1 MLQAKR
7 FVYAKP
13 FQGKPCLENF
23 RIEEFEIPN
32 EVKEDEILC
41 QAEYISID
49 PNIRPCMSG
58 NPIGSI
64 IIGDQLCRVLK
75 SANYKYPEGS
85 LVFGKFG
92 WSTHTLVK
100 PYDEGWIHQNHLHS
114 IFPLPDMKNQPIS
127 YALGVLGM
135 PGNTAYFGLLEI
147 CKPKVGETVA
157 VSAAAGC
164 VGSLVGQ
171 IAKIKGCK
179 VVGFTGTQEKCDFLV
194 RELGFDYAFNYK
206 SSDLRDTMKTLP
218 GGIDCFFDSVGGS
231 LSSIV
236 LDHMNHGGRVAV
248 CGLLASYNSD
258 CDSAVVSYSKVLS
271 KELKVEGFTVHRWNN
286 CWSEGIHQNLEW
298 LREGKLVNK
307 ETMTIGF
314 ESIPQAFIDMMD
326 GKNIGK
332 AIVKV

>member
-1 MLQAKR
+1 MIQAKR

-13 FQGKPCLENF
+13 FQGNPSLENF
-23 RIEEFEIPN
+23 KLEKFELPN
-32 EVKEDEILC
+32 AVKEDEILC
-41 QAEYISID
+41 QAVYISIVS
-49 PNIRPCMSG
+49 NIRPCMIGS
-58 NPIGSI
+58 PIGSI
-64 IIGDQLCRVLK
+64 IIADQICKVVK

-85 LVFGKFG
+85 FVFGKFG

-100 PYDEGWIHQNHLHS
+100 PHDEGWNNQNHLHS
-114 IFPLPDMKNQPIS
+114 MFPLPDMKNQPIS

-147 CKPKVGETVA
+147 CKPKAGETVA

-206 SSDLRDTMKTLP
+206 SSDLRDKMKSLP
-218 GGIDCFFDSVGGS
+218 GGIDCFFDNVGEP

-236 LDHMNHGGRVAV
+236 MDHMNHYGRVAV
-248 CGLLASYNSD
+248 CGLLSTYNSD
-258 CDSAVVSYSKVLS
+258 CGS
-271 KELKVEGFTVHRWNN
+271 GMF
-286 CWSEGIHQNLEW
+286 LES
-298 LREGKLVNK
+298 
-307 ETMTIGF
+307 F
-314 ESIPQAFIDMMD
+314 
-326 GKNIGK
+326 
-332 AIVKV
+332 